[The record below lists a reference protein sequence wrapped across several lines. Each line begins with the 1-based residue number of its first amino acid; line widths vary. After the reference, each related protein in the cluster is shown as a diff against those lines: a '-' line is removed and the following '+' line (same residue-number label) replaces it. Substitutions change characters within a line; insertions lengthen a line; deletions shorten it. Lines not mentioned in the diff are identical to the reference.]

1 MRPADVPAIVEID
14 GMASGSP
21 RADYIQGK
29 ANQALD
35 SQHAMVIS
43 LVAESDDQ
51 ITGFLMGQVYLGE
64 FGIPESVATVDTVGI
79 HPSRQG
85 LGIARILMEEFL
97 AHAGKAGVERVR
109 TLVDWNQGDLLDF
122 FRAMGFAPATSLVL
136 ERHV

>member
-1 MRPADVPAIVEID
+1 
-14 GMASGSP
+14 
-21 RADYIQGK
+21 
-29 ANQALD
+29 
-35 SQHAMVIS
+35 
-43 LVAESDDQ
+43 
-51 ITGFLMGQVYLGE
+51 MGQVYLGE

-136 ERHV
+136 ERTV